1 MSGVSAEQAAA
12 VARSDAAGGRVLV
25 LAMLPVA
32 GGVGRGAD
40 QQASQQS
47 VEQVRAWA
55 ERVVFSGSSATGSGE
70 LSWLLVGDAAFSEG
84 VSAGNSACRWLR
96 VGSEQGL
103 AQRRKL
109 GFRYA
114 ADHGFERVLVLD
126 RACEWSL
133 VQVLALSQAA
143 READADLLCVPA
155 NEGGSKGG
163 SVLGGLWNRLA
174 NRLSRSLSQADDGA
188 LCYPMSVVAC
198 SHRLL
203 SRVPFEVNSEGELF
217 DAELF
222 LQACYVGAAV
232 RALPAQALAT
242 LPVGGGAKGSGGW
255 SALVALVQFRLHQ
268 QGMFCS
274 LKYRDLAPL
283 RYQDKTGVLYS
294 SHEMALRKVQLRLPR
309 TLLDIGCGPGFVANR
324 CAQMGVKVTGLD
336 LLEPLP
342 GMVWEFHKA
351 DLNSSKLPVNAW
363 NFDVILLLDV
373 IEHLHEPE
381 RFLLGIRH
389 AAAEV
394 DGNFRGS
401 EGGTGASE
409 GVVDAPVLVLSTP
422 NIAFATIR
430 LNLLLG
436 RFNYAE
442 RGILDISHCR
452 LFTRSSLR
460 TTLEDCGYIVE
471 SIEPVP
477 VPFEAV
483 VRSRLGRALGAI
495 SAWLA
500 WCWPT
505 LFAFQWLVVCRPKP
519 GLGQVLKRA
528 MVRV

>member
-1 MSGVSAEQAAA
+1 MLPEL
-12 VARSDAAGGRVLV
+12 ARGRDDKPDARVLE
-25 LAMLPVA
+25 
-32 GGVGRGAD
+32 R
-40 QQASQQS
+40 
-47 VEQVRAWA
+47 VRAWA
-55 ERVVFSGSSATGSGE
+55 ERVVFSGSSGHSFGE
-70 LSWLLVGDAAFSEG
+70 VNWLLIGDGAFSEG
-84 VSAGNSACRWLR
+84 ISQGNSQGNSRSRWLR
-96 VGSEQGL
+96 VGAEQGL

-114 ADHGFERVLVLD
+114 VDSGFDRVLVLD
-126 RACEWSL
+126 RACEWSAE
-133 VQVLALSQAA
+133 QVWSLSELM
-143 READADLLCVPA
+143 RESEADLLSVPTGA
-155 NEGGSKGG
+155 GGW
-163 SVLGGLWNRLA
+163 LWGGLSH
-174 NRLSRSLSQADDGA
+174 RLSRSLREGDEGG

-198 SHRLL
+198 SRRLL

-222 LQACYVGAAV
+222 LQACYVGLAV
-232 RALPAQALAT
+232 RALPAEALAK
-242 LPVGGGAKGSGGW
+242 LPVTPTRQSGGW
-255 SALVALVQFRLHQ
+255 SALAALVQFRLHQ

-294 SHEMALRKVQLRLPR
+294 SHEMALRKVQQWLPQR
-309 TLLDIGCGPGFVANR
+309 LLDIGCGPGFVANR

-342 GMVWEFHKA
+342 GMVSEFHKA
-351 DLNSSKLPVNAW
+351 DLNSGKLPVNPW
-363 NFDVILLLDV
+363 DFDMILLLDV

-389 AAAEV
+389 AAEV
-394 DGNFRGS
+394 GQGS
-401 EGGTGASE
+401 GASGE
-409 GVVDAPVLVLSTP
+409 GAQREPVLVLSTP
-422 NIAFATIR
+422 NVAFATIR

-460 TTLEDCGYIVE
+460 TTLEDCGYVVE

-483 VRSRLGRALGAI
+483 VRSRLGRALGAF

-505 LFAFQWLVVCRPKP
+505 LFAFQWLVVCRPTP
-519 GLGQVLKRA
+519 GLGQVLRRA
-528 MVRV
+528 MAGGSQG

>member
-1 MSGVSAEQAAA
+1 
-12 VARSDAAGGRVLV
+12 
-25 LAMLPVA
+25 MLPELA
-32 GGVGRGAD
+32 FGRDDKPDAR
-40 QQASQQS
+40 AI
-47 VEQVRAWA
+47 ERVRAWA
-55 ERVVFSGSSATGSGE
+55 QSVVFNGPAGHGAGE
-70 LSWLLVGDAAFSEG
+70 LNWLLVGDGAYSEG
-84 VSAGNSACRWLR
+84 FSRESLSGRWLR
-96 VGSEQGL
+96 VGAEQGL

-114 ADHGFERVLVLD
+114 LDHGFERVLVLD
-126 RACEWSL
+126 RACDWSRE
-133 VQVLALSQAA
+133 QVLALSEVAH
-143 READADLLCVPA
+143 EADADLLCVPA
-155 NEGGSKGG
+155 SGGASGGGSLL
-163 SVLGGLWNRLA
+163 SGLWSRLA
-174 NRLSRSLSQADDGA
+174 SRLSRSLREADDGG
-188 LCYPMSVVAC
+188 LCYPMSMVAC

-232 RALPAQALAT
+232 RVLPAQALAT

-294 SHEMALRKVQLRLPR
+294 SHEMALRKVQEWIPR
-309 TLLDIGCGPGFVANR
+309 RLLDIGCGPGFVANR

-342 GMVWEFHKA
+342 GMVSEFHKA

-363 NFDVILLLDV
+363 DFDMILLLDV

-394 DGNFRGS
+394 EGIFRGS
-401 EGGTGASE
+401 GGDETA
-409 GVVDAPVLVLSTP
+409 VDAPVLVLSTP

-477 VPFEAV
+477 VPFGAV
-483 VRSRLGRALGAI
+483 MRSRLGRVLGAF